1 MKRAALAALRAA
13 CAACAAWGYDFTSF
27 KPQGYVSDF
36 SHVIDTASKL

>member
-1 MKRAALAALRAA
+1 MKRAALAALR
-13 CAACAAWGYDFTSF
+13 AACAAWGYDFTSF

>member
-13 CAACAAWGYDFTSF
+13 CAAWGYDFTSFTSF